1 MAAYCTKAVM
11 YIPPGFIA
19 LLLSKL
25 LVPMDTIGVMYSW
38 LNYDIIGGCKEG
50 GEQNRPRTDRI
61 LYKKIDNKNWKKV
74 RLAP

>member
-1 MAAYCTKAVM
+1 M

-61 LYKKIDNKNWKKV
+61 LYKKKKFFPLNSSDFIIYEPKNV
-74 RLAP
+74 EFI